1 MIAGEQNLENLN
13 YIKNKGK
20 FKTVFNGYM
29 QNQLSVKDPAM
40 KQEHQKFDTAYPIA
54 DNFIGP
60 IKFQPFKEE
69 RDHLGRL
76 IDSVRKFFD

>member
-1 MIAGEQNLENLN
+1 
-13 YIKNKGK
+13 
-20 FKTVFNGYM
+20 M

-60 IKFQPFKEE
+60 IKF
-69 RDHLGRL
+69 
-76 IDSVRKFFD
+76 